1 MLRPYLAILSAR
13 FQLVLQYRAAALAG
27 FATQCWWGGMKVLIF
42 SAFYAGAA
50 AMAPMSFAH
59 TVSYTWLGQAFL
71 MFLPWYADPE
81 VADMVRTGAV
91 AYERLRPVDAWG
103 WWYARSLAWTAAR
116 IAPRAG
122 LMFAAAGVLM
132 PLLGLGRW
140 GLRLPAGGAGAVL
153 FCASILAAALLSAS
167 MTVLLNVVVAASLTD
182 RGANAFA
189 APITIVLSGSLV
201 PLAFFP
207 HALVPL
213 LRLQP
218 FAGLM
223 DTPFRVWN
231 GELAGA
237 GAVGA
242 IALQLAWTLVLALL
256 GRRAVEAVMGR
267 VQVQGG

>member
-42 SAFYAGAA
+42 SAFYAGARGL
-50 AMAPMSFAH
+50 APMSFAH

-81 VADMVRTGAV
+81 VTDMVRTGAV

-103 WWYARSLAWTAAR
+103 WWYARALAWTAAR
-116 IAPRAG
+116 IVPRAA
-122 LMFAAAGVLM
+122 LMFATAAVLM
-132 PLLGLGRW
+132 PLVGLGRW
-140 GLRLPAGGAGAVL
+140 GLRLPPDGAGVAL
-153 FCASILAAALLSAS
+153 FCAAIVAAALLSAS
-167 MTVLLNVVVAASLTD
+167 MTVLLNAVVAASLTD

-189 APITIVLSGSLV
+189 APITIVFSGSLI

-207 HALVPL
+207 RPFVPL

-231 GELAGA
+231 GELVGA
-237 GAVGA
+237 GAIGA

-267 VQVQGG
+267 IQVQGG

>member
-1 MLRPYLAILSAR
+1 MLRPYLAVLSAR

-27 FATQCWWGGMKVLIF
+27 FATQCWWGGMKVLIY
-42 SAFYAGAA
+42 SAFYAGARA
-50 AMAPMSFAH
+50 APMSFAH

-103 WWYARSLAWTAAR
+103 WWYARALAWTAAR

-122 LMFAAAGVLM
+122 LMFVTAAVIM
-132 PLLGLGRW
+132 PLVGLGRW
-140 GLRLPAGGAGAVL
+140 GLRLPADGAAVAL
-153 FCASILAAALLSAS
+153 FCAAILAAALLSAT

-189 APITIVLSGSLV
+189 APISIVLSGSLV

-207 HALVPL
+207 HAFVPF

-218 FAGLM
+218 FAGLI

-231 GELAGA
+231 GELAGLN
-237 GAVGA
+237 AVGA
-242 IALQLAWTLVLALL
+242 IGLQLAWTLVLGIL
-256 GRRAVEAVMGR
+256 GRCAVESVMSR